1 LYPGWFSGAR
11 VLRWPGFPHAAF
23 TPRQVVA
30 GEFHHK
36 LGPAGPLFLWTG
48 LQRAP
53 RTSNASIILK
63 LQGLP
68 ANKRSSGRPYHCW
81 LPSPPLICPVGRAED
96 GALVRTMNDSL
107 QRASGAPQPAP
118 RLEQATPRESRA
130 LNRLPFY
137 ALMLT
142 LLAALSTGA
151 GYLVAR
157 LEIPTARW
165 LHLSTALASAPIQP
179 PALVPASEPRA
190 ASADL
195 DSISHLAP
203 QQQAE
208 RLLELAV
215 RRPDQSLGL
224 IHKNLD
230 SWRGHLED
238 TDQLFHLVL
247 AALDSNDPRVRVAA
261 VEIDLVANNLMKSPQ
276 SLAKLLNQV
285 HNDPDGR
292 YLALWRLG
300 ALGNRGVEPAT
311 VLATLLRY
319 SHDTNQRTRF
329 WAVEGL
335 AMLGTAESI
344 DPLLSILAHDPAK
357 QVRERAASC
366 LARAGML
373 TGEQRL
379 TAVPQ
384 LLNLLDDDS
393 LEPETRDLVFASLTT
408 ITGASFGRNASA
420 WRDWWAHHDQ
430 PEKRVHVPK
439 GLLLA

>member
-1 LYPGWFSGAR
+1 
-11 VLRWPGFPHAAF
+11 
-23 TPRQVVA
+23 
-30 GEFHHK
+30 
-36 LGPAGPLFLWTG
+36 
-48 LQRAP
+48 
-53 RTSNASIILK
+53 
-63 LQGLP
+63 
-68 ANKRSSGRPYHCW
+68 
-81 LPSPPLICPVGRAED
+81 
-96 GALVRTMNDSL
+96 MNDSR
-107 QRASGAPQPAP
+107 QPTSGTPQPAP
-118 RLEQATPRESRA
+118 RLERAAHRESGA
-130 LNRLPFY
+130 PNRLPSY
-137 ALMLT
+137 ALILI
-142 LLAALSTGA
+142 LLAVLSTTA
-151 GYLVAR
+151 GYEVAR
-157 LEIPTARW
+157 LGILGAGW
-165 LHLSTALASAPIQP
+165 FHDSAAQASAPFRLP
-179 PALVPASEPRA
+179 VLVPASDPR
-190 ASADL
+190 STNADL
-195 DSISHLAP
+195 ESISHLAP

-230 SWRGHLED
+230 SWRGRLED

-247 AALDSNDPRVRVAA
+247 AALDSSDPRVRVAA

-276 SLAKLLNQV
+276 SLAKLLNQI

-311 VLATLLRY
+311 VLTTLLRY
-319 SHDTNQRTRF
+319 SHDSNQRTRF

-335 AMLGTAESI
+335 AMLGTVESI
-344 DPLLSILAHDPAK
+344 DPLLTILAHDPAK
-357 QVRERAASC
+357 VVRERAASC
-366 LARAGML
+366 LARSGML

-393 LEPETRDLVFASLTT
+393 LEPETRDLVYASLTT

-420 WRDWWAHHDQ
+420 WRAWWAHHDQ

-439 GLLLA
+439 GLLLT

>member
-1 LYPGWFSGAR
+1 MNET
-11 VLRWPGFPHAAF
+11 LRD
-23 TPRQVVA
+23 TS
-30 GEFHHK
+30 
-36 LGPAGPLFLWTG
+36 
-48 LQRAP
+48 RAP
-53 RTSNASIILK
+53 QSAHR
-63 LQGLP
+63 
-68 ANKRSSGRPYHCW
+68 
-81 LPSPPLICPVGRAED
+81 E
-96 GALVRTMNDSL
+96 
-107 QRASGAPQPAP
+107 SGAP
-118 RLEQATPRESRA
+118 
-130 LNRLPFY
+130 NRLPTY
-137 ALMLT
+137 VSILI
-142 LLAALSTGA
+142 LLAVLSTGA
-151 GYLVAR
+151 GYQVAR
-157 LEIPTARW
+157 LEIPGARW
-165 LHLSTALASAPIQP
+165 FHLSTALASGAIQS
-179 PALVPASEPRA
+179 PALVPASDPGA
-190 ASADL
+190 TVADVEA
-195 DSISHLAP
+195 ISHLMP

-215 RRPDQSLGL
+215 RHPDQSLGL

-276 SLAKLLNQV
+276 SLAKLLNQI

-319 SHDTNQRTRF
+319 SHDSNQRTRF

-357 QVRERAASC
+357 LVRERAASC
-366 LARAGML
+366 LARSGML

-379 TAVPQ
+379 AAVPH

-393 LEPETRDLVFASLTT
+393 LEPGTLDLVYASLTT
-408 ITGASFGRNASA
+408 ITGASFGRNPGA

-430 PEKRVHVPK
+430 PEKTHHVPK
-439 GLLLA
+439 YLLFA